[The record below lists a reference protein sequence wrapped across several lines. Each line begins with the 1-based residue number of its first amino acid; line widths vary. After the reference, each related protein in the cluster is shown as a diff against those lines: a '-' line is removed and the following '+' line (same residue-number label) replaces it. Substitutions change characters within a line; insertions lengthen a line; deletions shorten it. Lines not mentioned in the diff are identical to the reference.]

1 MQRFGE
7 KLRFLRE
14 QNNLTMRELAAELGL
29 KSHGSV
35 SDFERGRAMPSAALA
50 VRVADLFDVT
60 TDQLLRDELEVDLAN
75 A

>member
-14 QNNLTMRELAAELGL
+14 QNNLTMRELAVELDL

-35 SDFERGRAMPSAALA
+35 GDLELGRAKPSTTLV

-60 TDQLLRDELEVDLAN
+60 TDQLLRDELEV
-75 A
+75 